1 MWPIVRNVVELLFM
15 LFKVKIHTFLH
26 GGKIWNIVNIFE
38 RNVDKSPEN
47 IQFIT
52 AEDGNPTT
60 SIMLERLANQF
71 AHWGL
76 SIGLKQKNTVCL
88 MVYNRPEYVA
98 YWLGMAKI
106 GVSTALLNTN
116 ITGKPFIHSVLV
128 SVEKSEHKI
137 LIVDQ
142 ELSESLQ
149 GDLEV
154 LQSSGIQIIYLQTLI
169 NEIKSISDHRPSPE
183 YRNEI
188 KESDPILYVF
198 TSGTTGLP
206 KAAKI
211 TSTRFYMMTLPCS
224 EMAYLRRGERMYCAL
239 PLYHSAGGIL
249 GVGGCLVTG
258 ATLVFR

>member
-1 MWPIVRNVVELLFM
+1 M
-15 LFKVKIHTFLH
+15 LCKVKVHTFFH
-26 GGKIWNIVNIFE
+26 GGKIWSIVNIFE
-38 RNVDKSPEN
+38 RNVDTSPEN

-52 AEDGNPTT
+52 AEDGHPTT
-60 SIMLERLANQF
+60 TLMLEKLANQF
-71 AHWGL
+71 ANWG
-76 SIGLKQKNTVCL
+76 IGVGLKQKSTVCL

-116 ITGKPFIHSVLV
+116 IVGKPFIHSVLV
-128 SVEKSEHKI
+128 SVEKSDHKI

-142 ELSESLQ
+142 ELADTLQ
-149 GDLEV
+149 NDLEI
-154 LQSSGIQIIYLQTLI
+154 LQSSGIQIFYLQTLLR
-169 NEIKSISDHRPSPE
+169 EIETISDRRPSPE
-183 YRNEI
+183 HRNQI

-211 TSTRFYMMTLPCS
+211 TSSRFYLMTLPCS
-224 EMAYLRRGERMYCAL
+224 EMAYLKKGERMYCAL

-249 GVGGCLVTG
+249 GAGGCLVTG